1 MGFNHQR
8 MSRRQGFVFLAL
20 LIVFN
25 PIDPKPVRV
34 SSPVGNKFNLR
45 FTFTDCLPQ
54 TFLLRAAK

>member
-20 LIVFN
+20 IIVFN
-25 PIDPKPVRV
+25 PIDLKPVRV
-34 SSPVGNKFNLR
+34 SIPIGNKFNLR

>member
-1 MGFNHQR
+1 MGFNHQK

-25 PIDPKPVRV
+25 PIDRKPLRV
-34 SSPVGNKFNLR
+34 SCPVGNKFNLR